1 MAHNSSPTE
10 TTRKNLVN
18 DVETL
23 KRDAGQIVDDAK
35 AHVRAHVDAR
45 KQKVTDSIEAARQY
59 AESHPLAIL
68 GIGVAIGFLL
78 AVRVR
83 R

>member
-1 MAHNSSPTE
+1 MANHSSPIE
-10 TTRKNLVN
+10 TTRKNLVD
-18 DVETL
+18 DVESL
-23 KRDAGQIVDDAK
+23 KRDAGHIVDDAK

-45 KQKVTDSIEAARQY
+45 TQKITDTVQAARDY
-59 AESHPLAIL
+59 AESHPLAVL